1 MPLPRFARL
10 PHEAQTAFLAVARF
24 HFARD
29 GRDGASLNRIIADA
43 GLSKTSAYNYFD
55 GKDDLFAAVAAD
67 SLSRAAGCLGDW
79 AAAADEATLWSAFHA
94 ANDRLGRFLR
104 DNPDDRVLLAMVG
117 AGDGPPA
124 WLQAFFANAVDLGLV
139 DVLPGRDLM
148 EQTTLA
154 VLRAFDDWTLTQP
167 LAGAEGASG
176 VEELLR
182 RLWARRTGES
192 PCGA

>member
-1 MPLPRFARL
+1 MPLPRFERL
-10 PHEAQTAFLAVARF
+10 PKAAQTAFLAVARF

-67 SLSRAAGCLGDW
+67 SLSRAAACLGDW
-79 AAAADEATLWSAFHA
+79 TAAADEAALWSAFHA

-104 DNPDDRVLLAMVG
+104 DNPDDRVLLATTGVG
-117 AGDGPPA
+117 EGPPA
-124 WLQAFFANAVDLGLV
+124 WLQAFFANALDLGLV
-139 DVLPGRDLM
+139 DVSPGRDLM

-154 VLRAFDDWTLTQP
+154 VLRAFDDWTLTRP
-167 LAGAEGASG
+167 PAEAEGALR
-176 VEELLR
+176 VEALLR
-182 RLWARRTGES
+182 RLWARET
-192 PCGA
+192 AA